1 MDSGTWSA
9 HLEALRDAIELIQ
22 GFFQDRDPATPLGTA
37 DLQTLERLF
46 DHYLHA
52 DEAVASQIEVVL
64 RRSTKRPRR

>member
-9 HLEALRDAIELIQ
+9 HLEALRDAIEQIQ
-22 GFFQDRDPATPLGTA
+22 AFFQDRDPTTSLGTA

-46 DHYLHA
+46 DRYLDA
-52 DEAVASQIEVVL
+52 DEAVATKIEVVL